1 MEKNLGDVVKDFS
14 REAPDRDYIW
24 WNGEWWSRKRFQD
37 TVESIEKV
45 LIEAGFKAG
54 QRVVTLLP
62 NCPLLL
68 ALSAACW
75 RQKGAVVPLNMLA
88 GPQSLARSIAHAEPF
103 VIVVSEGVTPLG
115 METLKKVAVPVIAG
129 NLLGTLPSFSGICQ
143 TPCDEDVAVLF
154 YTSGTTGLP
163 KAVPLTHGNI
173 YSNVEAAAQHF
184 SAFKPE
190 ECVMLNAL
198 PNFHTLGYSTSGLLP
213 LLKGARQVV
222 IPSFMPPERALQAI
236 SAAGV
241 NFIIGVP
248 AMIALLVAAA
258 AKGRIEVPRHI
269 STIVSGGDRFPVS
282 LDERVRSIFGV
293 NVMEGYGLTE
303 CSPVV
308 AVNPDSLRRKIGT
321 VGTFLPGF
329 EYELRDEN
337 NNPVP
342 GKKEGILWL
351 KGPSVVREYFRD
363 PENTALKF
371 QNGWFDTGDLVRI
384 DDEGYVTIVDRV
396 SDIIIVGGFNVYPQ
410 EVEEILTNYP
420 GVKEA
425 AVVGVSHSVSGQIVK
440 AYIIR
445 SNPDITIKELMSYC
459 KGQLAHYK
467 VPRIYKFVDDFP
479 RNSLGKVLRRQLR
492 EG

>member
-75 RQKGAVVPLNMLA
+75 RQQGAVVPLNMLA

-173 YSNVEAAAQHF
+173 YSNIEAAAQHF
-184 SAFKPE
+184 SAFSRK
-190 ECVMLNAL
+190 NAL
-198 PNFHTLGYSTSGLLP
+198 
-213 LLKGARQVV
+213 
-222 IPSFMPPERALQAI
+222 
-236 SAAGV
+236 
-241 NFIIGVP
+241 
-248 AMIALLVAAA
+248 
-258 AKGRIEVPRHI
+258 
-269 STIVSGGDRFPVS
+269 
-282 LDERVRSIFGV
+282 
-293 NVMEGYGLTE
+293 
-303 CSPVV
+303 C
-308 AVNPDSLRRKIGT
+308 
-321 VGTFLPGF
+321 
-329 EYELRDEN
+329 
-337 NNPVP
+337 
-342 GKKEGILWL
+342 
-351 KGPSVVREYFRD
+351 
-363 PENTALKF
+363 
-371 QNGWFDTGDLVRI
+371 
-384 DDEGYVTIVDRV
+384 
-396 SDIIIVGGFNVYPQ
+396 
-410 EVEEILTNYP
+410 
-420 GVKEA
+420 
-425 AVVGVSHSVSGQIVK
+425 
-440 AYIIR
+440 
-445 SNPDITIKELMSYC
+445 
-459 KGQLAHYK
+459 
-467 VPRIYKFVDDFP
+467 
-479 RNSLGKVLRRQLR
+479 
-492 EG
+492 